1 MNRHTANIAI
11 KPVATVNKTS
21 PRGLRP
27 HSEAVGNPD
36 AKATPGL
43 GFGVSLC
50 SLVDGAEMRLILRF
64 CFGRFRS

>member
-1 MNRHTANIAI
+1 M
-11 KPVATVNKTS
+11 NKTS
-21 PRGLRP
+21 QRGLRP

-50 SLVDGAEMRLILRF
+50 SLVDGAEMRLSFVLF
-64 CFGRFRS
+64 FVFVFGRFRS